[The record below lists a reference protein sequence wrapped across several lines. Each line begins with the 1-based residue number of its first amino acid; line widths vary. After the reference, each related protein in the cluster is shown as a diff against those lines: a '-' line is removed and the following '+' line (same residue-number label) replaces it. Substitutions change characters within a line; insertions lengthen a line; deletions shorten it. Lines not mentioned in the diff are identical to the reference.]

1 MSRLLE
7 ELRKILSQGEISL
20 EDQNDL
26 LVFLPILPQESLEK
40 LIKLF
45 QKNIDAIKEFNQNFK
60 SKLKVLAGK
69 SDEEWDK
76 VVKEE
81 EEKLKEMESE
91 LGMKPEETENEE
103 NFEI

>member
-7 ELRKILSQGEISL
+7 ELRKILSQSEISL

-26 LVFLPILPQESLEK
+26 LVFLPILPQESLKK
-40 LIKLF
+40 LINLF

-69 SDEEWDK
+69 GDEEWDK

-81 EEKLKEMESE
+81 EEKLKEMENE
-91 LGMKPEETENEE
+91 LGIKSEETENEE